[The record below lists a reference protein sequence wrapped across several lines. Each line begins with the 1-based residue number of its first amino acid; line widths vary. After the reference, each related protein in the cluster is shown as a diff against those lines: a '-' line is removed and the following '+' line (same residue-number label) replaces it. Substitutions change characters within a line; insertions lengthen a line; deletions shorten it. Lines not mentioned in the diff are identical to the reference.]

1 VSYSTTYIII
11 IIINKNKH
19 QICVINSSNTIMSLS
34 DYQEKDKNLTMIT
47 LLIVVALV

>member
-1 VSYSTTYIII
+1 VSSSTTYI

-34 DYQEKDKNLTMIT
+34 NYQEKDKNLTMIM
-47 LLIVVALV
+47 LLIVVAIV